1 MAIASPGGHDNMS
14 AIDRCTGYRS
24 GGPGLGPPVVPDV
37 FTGNVTMSNFATT
50 GSVSVLAA
58 SLGDIT
64 VNPSTEERAAR
75 RRVVGVRP
83 PEEFPRKGPN
93 W

>member
-1 MAIASPGGHDNMS
+1 MVLPWSL
-14 AIDRCTGYRS
+14 T
-24 GGPGLGPPVVPDV
+24 L

-50 GSVSVLAA
+50 DSVSVLAA